1 MDFLQSNFKRGR
13 VPKRHIK
20 LKDSKGF
27 KVGVDASKYPE
38 FNEAL
43 KNIVIK
49 NFKEPHDKIKI
60 IKGKYTKKA
69 DNKTSDLI
77 KKSINS
83 IKVADVD
90 KLKKF
95 ASKSIK
101 DNSKTFKKDSKEA
114 HDRAYDEIEK
124 EFKKIII
131 EQIKN
136 ICEPL
141 ILSQSVHDI
150 DSLYTLEIGLSDH
163 LIGDCGQILEFRFRE
178 HILWHMHIHL
188 IPVKIGIVWLG
199 VADVHT
205 KGIAHFHDLDNM
217 THH

>member
-1 MDFLQSNFKRGR
+1 MNNPKLQTEFIKEICTYFMDFLQSNFKRGR

-49 NFKEPHDKIKI
+49 SFKEPYDKIKI
-60 IKGKYTKKA
+60 AKGKYTKKV
-69 DNKTSDLI
+69 DSKTSDLI

-83 IKVADVD
+83 IKNTEID

-95 ASKSIK
+95 VFKSIK
-101 DNSKTFKKDSKEA
+101 ENSKTFKKDSKEA

-131 EQIKN
+131 EPIKN

-163 LIGDCGQILEFRFRE
+163 LIGDLEE
-178 HILWHMHIHL
+178 NISDMMNDLLSNHSKDIND
-188 IPVKIGIVWLG
+188 KI
-199 VADVHT
+199 
-205 KGIAHFHDLDNM
+205 DNLFDIKNIK
-217 THH
+217 